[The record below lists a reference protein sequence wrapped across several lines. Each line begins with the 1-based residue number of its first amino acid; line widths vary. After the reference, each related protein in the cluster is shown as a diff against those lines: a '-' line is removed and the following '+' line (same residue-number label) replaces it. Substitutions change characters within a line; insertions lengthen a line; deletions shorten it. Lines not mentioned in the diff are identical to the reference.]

1 MSVRWLAF
9 CLLLLTGAPLTA
21 QVEVVEFESTDQAQL
36 YQELI
41 KELRCLVCQNQ
52 NLADSNA
59 DLAIDLRRKVVEMVT
74 AGKDRTAITDYMVER
89 YGEFVLYR
97 PRLNRATYLL
107 WLSPFVILIGVIITT
122 VYLVRRSRNTLST
135 HHTPEEIA
143 RARAL
148 MKGEKS

>member
-9 CLLLLTGAPLTA
+9 WLLLLTGAPLTA
-21 QVEVVEFESTDQAQL
+21 QVEVVEFESTAQAQL

-74 AGKDRTAITDYMVER
+74 AGKDRAAITDYMVDR

-122 VYLVRRSRNTLST
+122 VYLVRRSRKTLST

-143 RARAL
+143 RAKAL